1 MAKKAGHVNVSLVII
16 ALHCLPA
23 TSKVYVEETNILIKF
38 NVLTCLELSPNT
50 RTSDPDVTNSR
61 FC

>member
-23 TSKVYVEETNILIKF
+23 TSKVYVKETNIL
-38 NVLTCLELSPNT
+38 
-50 RTSDPDVTNSR
+50 NSM
-61 FC
+61 FLHV